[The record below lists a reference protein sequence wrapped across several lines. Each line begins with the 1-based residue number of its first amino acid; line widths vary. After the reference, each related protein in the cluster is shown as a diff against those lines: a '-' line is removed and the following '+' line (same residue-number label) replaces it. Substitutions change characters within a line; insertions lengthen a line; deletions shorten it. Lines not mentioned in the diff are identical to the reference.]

1 MKLTLAES
9 DSKQISQEASNSPNT
24 CRLAYRQNNVYM
36 FVQAILPI
44 GWSKKIHLTK
54 HVLHN
59 LFFCC
64 VCVSNN
70 ISAKL

>member
-36 FVQAILPI
+36 FVQAILPVYHDKNTQFT
-44 GWSKKIHLTK
+44 GYTHTP
-54 HVLHN
+54 V
-59 LFFCC
+59 
-64 VCVSNN
+64 
-70 ISAKL
+70 